1 MSPADD
7 YRDDVT
13 NTEFVDQDV
22 ERLVSGDTPRDP
34 GLADLIPVI
43 DALRSYRSVVPS
55 IDAPE
60 LLVAQAAEV
69 VRDAQTAH
77 LDLVPFRAE
86 PRPDRRPSWLA
97 TRAAAAVVAFVLLIG
112 VSAIAFAA
120 HVSIPGDA
128 LYGLDRA
135 LEAVGIGDGSVDER
149 VVEADTLVADGKDVE
164 AITLLGETMYK
175 ETVNGNETA
184 AVVAQRRLEEVTLGT
199 AGDGDTG
206 RKRVEALSIYIA
218 QSVDA
223 GVAIDEQFRDGL
235 RSILQDGR

>member
-1 MSPADD
+1 MRPSDD

-34 GLADLIPVI
+34 GLADLVSVFN
-43 DALRSYRSVVPS
+43 ALRSYRTVVPS

-60 LLVAQAAEV
+60 HLAARAARV
-69 VRDAQTAH
+69 VRDGQKAH

-97 TRAAAAVVAFVLLIG
+97 TRAAAAVAAFVLLIG
-112 VSAIAFAA
+112 VSAVAFAA

-135 LEAVGIGDGSVDER
+135 LEAVGIGDGSVNER
-149 VVEADTLVADGKDVE
+149 MVEADTLVADGNDVE
-164 AITLLGETMYK
+164 AITLLGETVYR
-175 ETVNGNETA
+175 ETIKGDAVA
-184 AVVAQRRLEEVTLGT
+184 AGVAQHHLEEVARDTT
-199 AGDGDTG
+199 ANGDDA
-206 RKRVEALSIYIA
+206 RQKVEALTVYIN

-235 RSILQDGR
+235 RSIVADGR